1 MSQRLVAVVWLAVL
15 LLQGCAWV
23 EEQRQSARRQQAETS
38 FVEAIGSS
46 PLATV
51 RASLEQDRTL
61 ANVFRMVPGRRR
73 AYRAETALTMAIKHR
88 PRDMMELLLA
98 FGADPNLP
106 QGDGESPL
114 SVAIGLDNDRAEKVA
129 LLLEKGADPEKV
141 FAGGSALHRG
151 ASVYTAAARDT
162 FPLLLAKAA
171 GVGRPDGSGWMPL
184 HSAASSANPTAIRL
198 LVEKGADVNVRTIAP
213 QPDQGRSDEVAGTTP
228 LSIVARDRQIAG
240 AATLC
245 ALGGDPDLPNST
257 GESARQVAAR
267 VAASKA
273 ASGSPG
279 SSDVIRHQNMAAFL
293 AKGGECDALLALFR
307 RGEVLPEAEVLRIA
321 NVSEC
326 DAGWG
331 VTCGQAGWAYY
342 KGEGA
347 PENDERALELFR
359 RGCELK
365 SEWSC
370 GMTGIIHA
378 QGHGVRKDPVE
389 GARWLTKGCETADP
403 TRADGQS
410 CDRLGRLYATGSG
423 VPKDLTRARSLFKRA
438 CDQKYQLA
446 CDDLAKYAGGE

>member
-1 MSQRLVAVVWLAVL
+1 MMRLVAVVLLAVL
-15 LLQGCAWV
+15 LQGCTWV
-23 EEQRQSARRQQAETS
+23 EKQRQAARRQQAETN
-38 FVEAIGSS
+38 FVEAVASS

-61 ANVFRMVPGRRR
+61 ANVFRMVSGRRR
-73 AYRAETALTMAIKHR
+73 PYRAETALTMAIKHR

-129 LLLEKGADPEKV
+129 LLLEKGADPERMY
-141 FAGGSALHRG
+141 AGGSALHRG

-171 GVGRPDGSGWMPL
+171 GVGHRDSSGWTPL

-198 LVEKGADVNVRTIAP
+198 LVEKGADVNVRTTAP
-213 QPDQGRSDEVAGTTP
+213 GPEGVSDEVAGTTP

-245 ALGGDPDLPNST
+245 ALGADPDLANST

-267 VAASKA
+267 VATSKA

-279 SSDVIRHQNMAAFL
+279 SSDVIRHKNMAAFL
-293 AKGGECDALLALFR
+293 AKDGECDALLALYR

-331 VTCGQAGWAYY
+331 VTCAQAGWAYY

-370 GMTGIIHA
+370 GMTGIIYA

-389 GARWLTKGCETADP
+389 GARWLKKGCETTDP

-438 CDQKYQLA
+438 CDQKYQAA